1 MEETLLRIC
10 GLGLLCMILA
20 VVIKGIKPEFLP
32 LVRLGGTV
40 LLLGAVLPMLFES
53 LSSVISLLSG
63 EGLLPYAK
71 VMTRALG
78 VSLLTKLSCDVCK
91 DAGESGLAS
100 GVELAGRSVILLL
113 SLPLVKEILG
123 FAARILESE

>member
-1 MEETLLRIC
+1 
-10 GLGLLCMILA
+10 MILA
-20 VVIKGIKPEFLP
+20 TVIRGIKPEFLP

-40 LLLGAVLPMLFES
+40 LIFGAVLPMLLQS
-53 LSSVISLLSG
+53 LSSVTSLLSG
-63 EGLLPYAK
+63 EELLPYAK

-78 VSLLTKLSCDVCK
+78 VSLLTKLSCDACR
-91 DAGESGLAS
+91 DAGESGLAD

-123 FAARILESE
+123 FAARLLESE